1 MTDKGFNDE
10 ALILKV
16 KNWQTADKYAVCFS
30 RGHGKISFL
39 AYGARYARA
48 NGGRLVQPFAVLDMN
63 FFAGKKLDTLKS
75 CELISYPLQFDLK
88 QMAYAALIAEVT
100 ENLTEEHQPQEEIY
114 ELLLAVRSVLIK
126 HNPRLVALSY
136 IVKLLFLTGIL
147 PNCQSCVNCGKPA
160 EGDSYFSVVQGGLV
174 CNDCHGGEELPFG
187 TEAQEFMAQL
197 LTLDFNNPQPFKVRG
212 GALMEL
218 EKILQR
224 FIVFQTDKPLKSL
237 GFLSQTGF

>member
-1 MTDKGFNDE
+1 
-10 ALILKV
+10 
-16 KNWQTADKYAVCFS
+16 
-30 RGHGKISFL
+30 
-39 AYGARYARA
+39 
-48 NGGRLVQPFAVLDMN
+48 
-63 FFAGKKLDTLKS
+63 
-75 CELISYPLQFDLK
+75 
-88 QMAYAALIAEVT
+88 MAYAALIAEVT

-114 ELLLAVRSVLIK
+114 ELLLAVRSVLTK

-160 EGDSYFSVVQGGLV
+160 EDDAYFSVVQGGLV
-174 CNDCHGGEELPFG
+174 CKDCHGGEELPFG

>member
-114 ELLLAVRSVLIK
+114 ELLLAVRSVLTK

-147 PNCQSCVNCGKPA
+147 PNCQSCVNCGKPP
-160 EGDSYFSVVQGGLV
+160 EGDAYFSVVQGGLV
-174 CNDCHGGEELPFG
+174 CNDCYGGEELPFG

-197 LTLDFNNPQPFKVRG
+197 LTLDFSNPQPFKVRG

>member
-114 ELLLAVRSVLIK
+114 ELLLAVRSVLTK

-160 EGDSYFSVVQGGLV
+160 EDDAYFSVVQGGLV
-174 CNDCHGGEELPFG
+174 CKDCYGGEELPFG

>member
-114 ELLLAVRSVLIK
+114 ELLLAVRSVLTK

-160 EGDSYFSVVQGGLV
+160 EDDAYFSVVQGGLV
-174 CNDCHGGEELPFG
+174 CKDCHGGEELPFG